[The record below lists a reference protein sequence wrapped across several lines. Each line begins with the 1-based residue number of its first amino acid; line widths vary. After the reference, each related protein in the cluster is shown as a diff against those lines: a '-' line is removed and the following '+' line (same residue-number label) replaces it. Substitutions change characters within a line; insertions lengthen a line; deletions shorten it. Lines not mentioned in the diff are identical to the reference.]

1 MARAKRRLS
10 GLAGG
15 ALVLAAL
22 SGCIGGPDGGPRSGR
37 RAPPVL
43 AETPSDDGLPPAG
56 LGLPPAGLGLPSA
69 ETGVPVPAAPGTRI
83 GTGSVKVALVVPLT
97 GPGAAVGAALRNAA
111 ELAIEDF
118 QKPDLQILV
127 KDDRGTTEGAREAA
141 QAAVTEGAELV
152 LGPLFAA
159 NVRAAAGVTR
169 TAGKPII
176 AFSTDA
182 AVAAR
187 GVYLL
192 SFLPQ
197 AEVDR
202 IVAEA
207 VAKGRR
213 SIAALIPENS
223 YGNAVEAQFREAVAH
238 RGARLVGIERY
249 VPGNPGPAVA
259 RLAGLI
265 TGGGAQADALFLP
278 DTPDGLAGL
287 DPVLTRAGFSPT
299 RVRPFGTAVWNDPRV
314 FALPALQG
322 GWFAAPD
329 AAGFAGFS
337 QRYQARFGTVP
348 PRVATL
354 SYDAVSLMAALSR
367 QFGSQRFAD
376 ATLTNPSGFSGIDG
390 TFRFR
395 PDGPSDRTLAVYEIR
410 SGAPAVISPAP
421 RVLARSGT

>member
-1 MARAKRRLS
+1 MIRAKWRQM
-10 GLAGG
+10 GVWGVGTLAS
-15 ALVLAAL
+15 ALALTLA
-22 SGCIGGPDGGPRSGR
+22 GCIGGPDGGPRAGR
-37 RAPPVL
+37 RSAPPVV
-43 AETPSDDGLPPAG
+43 AASPPADLPPTD
-56 LGLPPAGLGLPSA
+56 LPPG
-69 ETGVPVPAAPGTRI
+69 ETGPGPAASGTRI
-83 GTGSVKVALVVPLT
+83 GTGAVKVALVVPLT

-111 ELAIEDF
+111 ELAVEDF

-127 KDDRGTTEGAREAA
+127 KDDRGTADGAREAA
-141 QAAVTEGAELV
+141 QAALADGAELV

-159 NVRAAAGVTR
+159 NVQAASVATRA
-169 TAGKPII
+169 AGKPVI

-202 IVAEA
+202 IVDEA

-213 SIAALIPENS
+213 SFAALIPENS
-223 YGNAVEAQFREAVAH
+223 YGNAVEAQFREAVA
-238 RGARLVGIERY
+238 RKGARLVGIERY
-249 VPGNPGPAVA
+249 APGNPGPAVG
-259 RLAGLI
+259 RLSGLI

-278 DTPDGLAGL
+278 DTPDGLAAL
-287 DPVLTRAGFSPT
+287 DPVLAKAGFSPT
-299 RVRPFGTAVWNDPRV
+299 RVRPLGTAVWNDPRA
-314 FALPALQG
+314 FALPSLQG

-329 AAGFAGFS
+329 AAGFSNFS
-337 QRYQARFGTVP
+337 QRYHARFGAVP

-354 SYDAVSLMAALSR
+354 AYDAVSLTAALSR

-376 ATLTNPSGFSGIDG
+376 TTLTNPSGFSGVDG

-410 SGAPAVISPAP
+410 SGAPAVVSPAP
-421 RVLARSGT
+421 RVLGPSGT

>member
-1 MARAKRRLS
+1 MERAKWRLS
-10 GLAGG
+10 GLVSGG
-15 ALVLAAL
+15 ALVLATL
-22 SGCIGGPDGGPRSGR
+22 TGCIGGPDADARLGR

-43 AETPSDDGLPPAG
+43 AEASPDDGLPPANT
-56 LGLPPAGLGLPSA
+56 GLPLPAS
-69 ETGVPVPAAPGTRI
+69 PGTRI
-83 GTGSVKVALVVPLT
+83 GSGPVKVALVVPLT
-97 GPGAAVGAALRNAA
+97 GPGAAVGSALRNAA
-111 ELAIEDF
+111 ELAVEEF
-118 QKPDLQILV
+118 QKSDLQILV
-127 KDDRGTTEGAREAA
+127 QDDRGTPEGARAA
-141 QAAVTEGAELV
+141 TQTALADGAELV

-159 NVRAAAGVTR
+159 NVQAAAGAARAT
-169 TAGKPII
+169 GKPVI

-202 IVAEA
+202 IVGEA

-213 SIAALIPENS
+213 SFAALIPDNS

-238 RGARLVGIERY
+238 KGGRLVGIERY
-249 VPGNPGPAVA
+249 APGSPGPAVA

-278 DTPDGLAGL
+278 DTPDGLASL
-287 DPVLTRAGFSPT
+287 DPVLTKAGFSPA
-299 RVRPFGTAVWNDPRV
+299 RVRPLGTAVWNDPRA

-329 AAGFAGFS
+329 TAGFAGFS
-337 QRYQARFGTVP
+337 QRYQARFGAP
-348 PRVATL
+348 PLRVATL
-354 SYDAVSLMAALSR
+354 AYDAVSLVAALSR
-367 QFGSQRFAD
+367 QYGSQRFAD
-376 ATLTNPSGFSGIDG
+376 ATLTNPAGFSGIDG

-395 PDGPSDRTLAVYEIR
+395 PDGPSDRTLAVSEIR
-410 SGAPAVISPAP
+410 SGAPVVISPAP
-421 RVLARSGT
+421 RVLGRPGT